1 MRDVGEYVHPVGQLP
16 PGDGKARDRVP
27 PVGTHGSDVGPE
39 ARPRCAAAAGGEQFE
54 RGAAVGLWAAAGLR
68 AGMSMSWKI
77 GTGIGTGQQGK
88 GRYSQLHGCHGWPV
102 KFLKINANRYSQGQ
116 GGKARTA

>member
-77 GTGIGTGQQGK
+77 GTGQQGK
-88 GRYSQLHGCHGWPV
+88 GGIASYTG
-102 KFLKINANRYSQGQ
+102 AM
-116 GGKARTA
+116 GGPLSS